1 MALAGANIAKLVLSS
16 LLADDQR
23 IAIADETSA
32 LSRRDLMASVSTAA
46 QSLRDKGLSNDEFVI
61 VLCNR
66 GLRFWIDLLAV
77 WIVGAKPIC
86 VESNLAD
93 DHAENILSM
102 TGVRWLLHHGVECPA
117 GLATLDV
124 LDIDYQS
131 CDDRAAR
138 SIYADLCFP
147 DPDKQPE
154 MAAIIFTS
162 GTTGLPKGVPLSHQ
176 ALISNALATS
186 HRLRLRG
193 SDRLLIATPFRFIS
207 SLSHFF
213 VTLISGASFFGI
225 ERTLMIKD
233 LFHAMNTLEI
243 TAFGGSPFHVRF
255 IAMAGRERCETLRWI
270 MSSGDH
276 LPVAVI
282 DQLEATFPGIELH
295 VVYGMAELAGRFCE
309 LPPERLADKRGS
321 VGVPIAGLE
330 FSVRDEMGQACAI
343 GDIGNIYVS
352 GILGFQGYYA
362 NASANAKVLGPYGFE
377 NGDKGYVDKDGFLFL
392 AGRSDSVF
400 KRSGLKVSAQLVT
413 DALIALDYVSDAYT
427 TSQDDLIEGKVPVS
441 YVVWS
446 SDERDMPAV
455 LSDLRKALPVNHLP
469 RRLTTLSAIP
479 RTGSG
484 KVDRRKFAD
493 MLANLNERE

>member
-1 MALAGANIAKLVLSS
+1 MVLAGANIAKLVLSS
-16 LLADDQR
+16 LLTDDHR
-23 IAIADETSA
+23 IAIADELNA
-32 LSRRDLMASVSTAA
+32 LSRRDLMAAVSTAA
-46 QSLRDKGLSNDEFVI
+46 QSLRENGLRNDEFVV
-61 VLCNR
+61 VLCSR
-66 GLRFWIDLLAV
+66 GLQFWIDLLAV
-77 WIVGAKPIC
+77 WVVGAKPIC
-86 VESNLAD
+86 VESNVGD
-93 DHAENILSM
+93 DHALNIVEM
-102 TGVRWLLHHGVECPA
+102 TGVRRLLHGGVECPA
-117 GLATLDV
+117 GFAALNV
-124 LDIDYQS
+124 LDADYQS
-131 CDDRAAR
+131 VDDRTAR
-138 SIYADLCFP
+138 DIYAGMRFP
-147 DPDKQPE
+147 DLDKQSD

-176 ALISNALATS
+176 ALIVNALSTS
-186 HRLRLRG
+186 HRLRLRET
-193 SDRLLIATPFRFIS
+193 DRLLIATPFRFIS

-233 LFHAMNTLEI
+233 LLQAMNDLAI

-255 IAMAGRERCETLRWI
+255 LAMAGRERCLTLRWI

-276 LPVAVI
+276 LPVTVI

-309 LPPERLADKRGS
+309 LPPERLVDKRGS

-330 FSVRDEMGQACAI
+330 FSVRDETGHACAI

-352 GILGFQGYYA
+352 GILGFQGYYG
-362 NASANAKVLGPYGFE
+362 NAAANAKVLGPLGFE

-400 KRSGLKVSAQLVT
+400 KRAGLKVSAQIVT
-413 DALIALDYVSDAYT
+413 DALVALNYVSDAYT
-427 TSQDDLIEGKVPVS
+427 TSEEDLIEGNVPVC

-446 SDERDMPAV
+446 SDEQEMPVV
-455 LSDLRKALPVNHLP
+455 LSDLRKVLPVNHLP

-484 KVDRRKFAD
+484 KVDRRKLAD
-493 MLANLNERE
+493 VLANQKKSE